1 MVSIMEI
8 YCCGCEGK
16 VNARLTN
23 GAEIY
28 PHRLDL
34 HEIPFWI
41 CNTCGNYVGCQHK
54 TDNRTK
60 PLGCIPT
67 PEIRNARKEIHKI
80 LDPLWKSGRVSRKT
94 LYAAISDHI
103 GWKYHTADIRSIDEA
118 RKVYKFIR
126 EYTIEAV
133 K

>member
-41 CNTCGNYVGCQHK
+41 CNKCGNYVGCQHK